1 MSGAKHTDQEKTF
14 AAFGFMGLKAA
25 KTFEMNSE

>member
-1 MSGAKHTDQEKTF
+1 MPGPEHTDREKTF

>member
-14 AAFGFMGLKAA
+14 AAIGYMGLKDA